1 MRSRILNSILIFIFL
16 ILFYS
21 TLFVALM
28 QNYEGRS
35 YSIVDG
41 FYWVIA
47 TITTVGYGDIY
58 FTTPAGK
65 IFSVVVMVS
74 GVLYFFGFLLP
85 YAIIPWAEE
94 RLKLVLPTSVKMSNH
109 IIICGY
115 NLFTVEFCK
124 ILREFG
130 VNYVVLEKDP
140 ERVRRALDDR
150 VVCVL
155 TSGSERSFL
164 ENGVER
170 ANAMIVAWDRV
181 EDILD
186 TLLTLKEYGI
196 PKYVVYGDYRYT
208 KYLLYAGAKKV
219 FLPKSLIASSIARM
233 ILQEV
238 EIGKRREIF
247 DGVQAIEIVLPSNI
261 SVSELE
267 ERGLRVIAA
276 CRLGNLEF
284 NPPKDRILE
293 KGCVALLAGTEEAIK
308 GIVYEGTHFR
318 LR

>member
-1 MRSRILNSILIFIFL
+1 MRSRILISILIFIFL
-16 ILFYS
+16 LLFYS
-21 TLFVALM
+21 ALFVALM
-28 QNYEGRS
+28 QNFEGKS

-41 FYWVIA
+41 LYWVIS

-58 FTTPAGK
+58 FTTTVGR

-74 GVLYFFGFLLP
+74 GVLYFFGFVLP
-85 YAIIPWAEE
+85 YAILPWAEE
-94 RLKLVLPTSVKMSNH
+94 RLKLVLPTSVKLSNH
-109 IIICGY
+109 MVICGY

-124 ILREFG
+124 ILSEFG

-140 ERVRRALDDR
+140 ERFRKAMNEKI
-150 VVCVL
+150 VCVH
-155 TSGSERSFL
+155 TDGSERSFL
-164 ENGVER
+164 DNGVTR
-170 ANAMIVAWDRV
+170 ANAMIIAWERL

-186 TLLTLKEYGI
+186 TLLTLREYDL
-196 PKYVVYGDYRYT
+196 PKYVVHGDYKYT

-238 EIGKRREIF
+238 EIGKKRVIF
-247 DGVQAIEIVLPSNI
+247 DGLQAIEIVLPSKV

-267 ERGLRVIAA
+267 DKGLKVIAA
-276 CRLGNLEF
+276 CRLGKLEF
-284 NPPKDRILE
+284 NPPKDRTLE
-293 KGCVALLAGTEEAIK
+293 KGCVALLAGTDEAIR
-308 GIVYEGTHFR
+308 GIVHEGTHFR